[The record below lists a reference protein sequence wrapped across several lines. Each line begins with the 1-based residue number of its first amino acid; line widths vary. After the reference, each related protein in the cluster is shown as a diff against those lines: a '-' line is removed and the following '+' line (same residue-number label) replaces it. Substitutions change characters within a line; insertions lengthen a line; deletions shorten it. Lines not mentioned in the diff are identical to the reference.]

1 MSDDEVVASY
11 VPPRYLLL
19 FFRSFMLHLPVSFS
33 IIFCVILCHFQSF
46 FVIFHNKILSFFVIS
61 KHLKDKLLICMFHI
75 SLKTNLWFSLCHFL
89 SFSCQ
94 FVLMMTLCHSLSSCK
109 YIITHICH
117 HAIVSSCKYVIT
129 QVSDHVSM

>member
-1 MSDDEVVASY
+1 MTLCQFLSFLIIYSPFDFFSD
-11 VPPRYLLL
+11 LLI
-19 FFRSFMLHLPVSFS
+19 MLQLPESFS

-46 FVIFHNKILSFFVIS
+46 FVIFCIKRLSLLFVIS

-109 YIITHICH
+109 YVIMQVCH
-117 HAIVSSCKYVIT
+117 CASMSLCKFVSI
-129 QVSDHVSM
+129 